1 LCNPVI
7 WVRVVGRIF
16 FDEHGVVVIL
26 DVFFLEVRLKR
37 EAPLVGLDFGR
48 ALEAGRNDEVDR
60 GLNV

>member
-1 LCNPVI
+1 MGPGCREDLL
-7 WVRVVGRIF
+7 
-16 FDEHGVVVIL
+16 DEHGVVIL

-37 EAPLVGLDFGR
+37 EAPLVGPDFGR